1 MPGAS
6 FCVWGA
12 CFFCG
17 GVRSVPGLIT
27 GTGNSL
33 GRLVQ
38 NIGLSSKIFFFKREK
53 RRGGGFACRPDRKIL
68 ICVVAMGEGSLLKKS
83 L

>member
-38 NIGLSSKIFFFKREK
+38 NIGLSSKIFFLREK
-53 RRGGGFACRPDRKIL
+53 KGEEGVLLAVQIGRFSSAWWLWGRGVF
-68 ICVVAMGEGSLLKKS
+68 
-83 L
+83 

>member
-1 MPGAS
+1 M
-6 FCVWGA
+6 
-12 CFFCG
+12 
-17 GVRSVPGLIT
+17 RSIPGLIT

-38 NIGLSSKIFFFKREK
+38 NIGLSSKVFFFFKTEKK
-53 RRGGGFACRPDRKIL
+53 RRRGGFACRPDRKIL